1 MQPFW
6 TIHSPAEIALETMF
20 DAVWCLGFVVGWC
33 IALWQH
39 FSQSEEDAM
48 WGRLFDALPTIS
60 RDEDLTPDQRHQFW
74 ADTRLSSTVSIG

>member
-1 MQPFW
+1 MQPFL
-6 TIHSPAEIALETMF
+6 TTRTSAQIALNATL
-20 DAVWCLGFVVGWC
+20 DTIWCIGLVVGWC

-60 RDEDLTPDQRHQFW
+60 RDEDLTPEQRRQFW
-74 ADTRLSSTVSIG
+74 QDTRLSSTVSIG